1 MEKRNKQ
8 NLISKRIGSTSSLE
22 TRLFSFYV
30 KKYENAMQYTKR
42 YLTMKIASRQTASG
56 GYEEAV
62 SRSLSRISFNVPL
75 SKFRFAV
82 VKTFPMLKIVR
93 ATRYESG
100 IIQRWKWRVSP
111 SPRRENGRQG
121 GKGRGE
127 TKRFLCPPLAAV
139 T

>member
-1 MEKRNKQ
+1 MEKRNEQ
-8 NLISKRIGSTSSLE
+8 NLISERIGSTSSFE
-22 TRLFSFYV
+22 TRLFSFFYV

-42 YLTMKIASRQTASG
+42 YLTMKIASRQTVSE

-62 SRSLSRISFNVPL
+62 SHSLSRISFNVPL

-100 IIQRWKWRVSP
+100 IIQRWK
-111 SPRRENGRQG
+111 
-121 GKGRGE
+121 
-127 TKRFLCPPLAAV
+127 
-139 T
+139 